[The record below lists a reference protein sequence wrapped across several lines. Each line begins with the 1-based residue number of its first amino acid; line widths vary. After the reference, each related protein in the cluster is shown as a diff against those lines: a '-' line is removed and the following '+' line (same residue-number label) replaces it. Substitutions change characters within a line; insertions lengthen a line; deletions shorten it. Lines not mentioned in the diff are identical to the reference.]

1 MKNRILAVAALCLLA
16 AATLSADVTFPRVVK
31 AHGAGP
37 DGAAGLGHGLV
48 VQVENFPL
56 LLEKAGGCN
65 GIVLF
70 INDLP
75 IVGVKPMSCNE
86 VTGSVHYI
94 LDRDPKI
101 DKSDDIWHTLLGSPK
116 SYVRN
121 VPVSVGPNES
131 TVYPTSTTF
140 DLFIIPRE
148 MLILFILFFIAAIVL
163 FIRLCKKTKI
173 VRSPVVA
180 PPGSM
185 PPYSLSR
192 FQMAF
197 WFFLVIAAYVFMWL
211 ITGELDTISS
221 SILALIGIGAG
232 TALGS
237 AMIDAPPTGTGQP
250 APPPTPSQ
258 GFLTDMITDGMG
270 GVSFHRFQMFAWT
283 IILGIIFVTEVY
295 QELSMPEFSATLLG
309 LMGIS
314 SGTYLGFK
322 FPEKKNE
329 QLVADGEL
337 PPQQPPPQQPPPPP
351 PPPAA

>member
-1 MKNRILAVAALCLLA
+1 MKNRIVAVAALCLLA
-16 AATLSADVTFPRVVK
+16 AATLGAGVTFPRVVK
-31 AHGAGP
+31 AQGSRP

-48 VQVENFPL
+48 LDIENFPM

-75 IVGVKPMSCNE
+75 IVGVKPVSCNE
-86 VTGSVHYI
+86 ITGRVHYV
-94 LDRDPKI
+94 LDRDPKNA
-101 DKSDDIWHTLLGSPK
+101 KSDDTWHTLLGSPQG
-116 SYVRN
+116 YERN
-121 VPVSVGPNES
+121 VKVSVGPNES
-131 TVYPTSTTF
+131 TVYPTNTSF
-140 DLFIIPRE
+140 DLFIIPKG
-148 MLILFILFFIAAIVL
+148 MLILFIVFFVVTLTIFL
-163 FIRLCKKTKI
+163 RLCRTTRI
-173 VRSPVVA
+173 IRSPVVA
-180 PPGSM
+180 PPGAM

-197 WFFLVIAAYVFMWL
+197 WFFLVISGYVFMWM
-211 ITGELDTISS
+211 ITGELDTISE

-237 AMIDAPPTGTGQP
+237 ALIDAPATATGQP
-250 APPPTPSQ
+250 SPPPTPSH
-258 GFLTDMITDGMG
+258 GFLTDVLTDGMG

-329 QLVADGEL
+329 QLVANGEL
-337 PPQQPPPQQPPPPP
+337 PPQT